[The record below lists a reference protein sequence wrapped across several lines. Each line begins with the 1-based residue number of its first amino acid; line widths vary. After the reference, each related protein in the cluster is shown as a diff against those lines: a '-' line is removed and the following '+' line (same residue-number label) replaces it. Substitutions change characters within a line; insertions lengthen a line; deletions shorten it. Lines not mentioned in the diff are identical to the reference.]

1 MFDDLVDEFKSST
14 HMEDLKF
21 RLATVELLRTA
32 KKYYTYRELS
42 AKTNLPVTVLSR
54 YVKGHVLPNKE
65 RARDLWCTLSK
76 IVGIENEFKKRVRF
90 DENGYFDNTFIA
102 GDIILL
108 RQAANYAIAK
118 FAGKRITKVLTA
130 AVDGIPLATMVANA
144 LGVNLVIAKTM
155 KEAGVSSFLE
165 ETCVLS
171 ESGYTLTFYIPRD
184 SIKKRDS
191 VLIVDEV
198 IKGGEVQKAL
208 LNLVYKAKAEV
219 AGVFAMISIGDSSI
233 RKMKLPPDCPV
244 EVVLRIEQHNA
255 KREQSSSII

>member
-1 MFDDLVDEFKSST
+1 
-14 HMEDLKF
+14 
-21 RLATVELLRTA
+21 
-32 KKYYTYRELS
+32 RELS

-76 IVGIENEFKKRVRF
+76 MVGIENEFRRRVKF
-90 DENGYFDNTFIA
+90 NENGYFDNTLIA

-118 FAGKRITKVLTA
+118 FAGKRITRILTA

-144 LGVNLVIAKTM
+144 LGVNLVIAKTI

-165 ETCVLS
+165 ETCILS
-171 ESGYTLTFYIPRD
+171 ESGYTLTFYVPRD

-191 VLIVDEV
+191 VLIVDEI
-198 IKGGEVQKAL
+198 IKGGETQRAL

-219 AGVFAMISIGDSSI
+219 AGVFAMMSIGDSWI
-233 RKMKLPPDCPV
+233 RKVKLPPDCPI
-244 EVVLRIEQHNA
+244 EVVLRIEQHDA
-255 KREQSSSII
+255 KKM